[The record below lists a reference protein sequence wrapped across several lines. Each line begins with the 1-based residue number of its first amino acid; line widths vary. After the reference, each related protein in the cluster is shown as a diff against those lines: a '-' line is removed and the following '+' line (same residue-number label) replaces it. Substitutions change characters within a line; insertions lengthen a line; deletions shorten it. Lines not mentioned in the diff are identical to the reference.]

1 MDDSTP
7 TSVLFA
13 ALILLLMLS
22 AFFSSSET
30 ALMSLNRYRLRHRAR
45 AGHRG
50 AKLADQLLRRPDKL
64 IGLILLGNNLVNILA
79 ASLTTIIS
87 LRIAGESGIA
97 AGALILTVVLLIFSE
112 VTPKTIAALHP
123 EIIAFPSSFVYYPL
137 LKLLWPAI
145 WLLNGVTHLLL
156 YLMGLSAKDAKH
168 DALSREELRT
178 VVAEAGSL
186 IPRKH
191 QRMLLS
197 ILDLENI
204 TVDDVM
210 VPRAD
215 IQGLDLNDSWDDIL
229 VQLQT
234 SQHTRLPLYRDSLDH
249 IIGVLHLR
257 RILSDLTNGRLTP
270 AVLEQAARDPYFIPE
285 GTPLNTQLVNFQRQ
299 KRRFALVVDEYGDIQ
314 GLVTMADILEE
325 IVGEVSTT
333 PGVINP
339 DVHPEPDGS
348 FVVAGSANLRE
359 LNRSLNWELPT
370 DGPKT
375 LNGLIVERLEDI
387 PQPGLTLNIHG
398 YPIQILQ
405 TAENAVKTVR
415 VRPRGGAA

>member
-1 MDDSTP
+1 MDDSAS
-7 TSVLFA
+7 TSLLFGI
-13 ALILLLMLS
+13 LFLLLLLS

-30 ALMSLNRYRLRHRAR
+30 ALMSLNRYRLRHTAR

-50 AKLADQLLRRPDKL
+50 AKIADTLLRRPDKL

-87 LRIAGESGIA
+87 MRIAGDSGIA
-97 AGALILTVVLLIFSE
+97 AGAIILTVVLLIFAE

-123 EIIAFPSSFVYYPL
+123 ESIAFPSAYVYYPL
-137 LKLLWPAI
+137 LKILGPVV
-145 WLLNGVTHLLL
+145 WLLNGVTHMLL
-156 YLMGLSAKDAKH
+156 YAMGLSTRNAAS

-210 VPRAD
+210 VPRSD
-215 IQGLDLNDSWDDIL
+215 IQGIDLNDEWDEVLRQI
-229 VQLQT
+229 QT
-234 SQHTRLPLYRDSLDH
+234 SQHTRLPLYRDSLDNILG
-249 IIGVLHLR
+249 IIHLR
-257 RILSDLTNGRLTP
+257 KVISDLAHQRLTP
-270 AVLEQAARDPYFIPE
+270 EALENAARDPYFVPE
-285 GTPLNTQLVNFQRQ
+285 GTPLNTQLLNFQRQ
-299 KRRFALVVDEYGDIQ
+299 SRRFGVVVDEYGDIQ
-314 GLVTMADILEE
+314 GLVTLADILEE
-325 IVGEVSTT
+325 IVGEFTSA
-333 PGVINP
+333 PGTINP
-339 DVHPEPDGS
+339 DVHAEQDGS
-348 FVVAGSANLRE
+348 FVVAGSANLRD
-359 LNRSLNWELPT
+359 LNRSMNWELPT

-375 LNGLIVERLEDI
+375 LNGLVVEALGDI
-387 PQPGLTLNIHG
+387 PEPG
-398 YPIQILQ
+398 IQLGIKEFDMTVLQ

-415 VRPRGGAA
+415 IQLRETS